1 MDSKTYFRFPGVN
14 SHALIE
20 MMRSPLHCWAKY
32 VDPDA
37 NERNEQSQAMRLGSL
52 VHCLALEPEKFTR
65 DFIIAD
71 WINLRTKVG
80 KADWAAVVESG
91 LTPITNDDYVKA
103 SRISHSVTLHPIA
116 GPLLTGGEAEKT
128 IFVERDGLLPLKGR
142 IDYLNP
148 YAGIVE
154 LKTAHDASKRA
165 FSGAVWR
172 YNYHLSASYYQ
183 MLAARHAGCEEA
195 EIRHTFIVVET
206 KYPFAVAVYT
216 TPEALLEE
224 GRKLWEEQLTRFDEC
239 MRTDHWPSYP
249 ADTLDTYTGGGV
261 ARIDVEVGELEL

>member
-1 MDSKTYFRFPGVN
+1 MDSKEYFNLPGIN

-32 VDPDA
+32 VCQGAHEHD
-37 NERNEQSQAMRLGSL
+37 EQSQAMRLGSL
-52 VHCLALEPEKFTR
+52 VHCLALDPETFNR
-65 DFIIAD
+65 DFIVAD
-71 WINLRTKVG
+71 RINRRTKDG
-80 KADWAAVVESG
+80 KAEWAAVVESG
-91 LTPITNDDYVKA
+91 LIPVTGDDYVKA
-103 SRISHSVTLHPIA
+103 SRISNSVTRHPIA

-128 IFVERDGLLPLKGR
+128 IVVERDGLLPLKGR
-142 IDYLNP
+142 IDYLHP
-148 YAGIVE
+148 FGVVE

-165 FSGAVWR
+165 FSGAVGR
-172 YNYHLSASYYQ
+172 YSYHLSASYYR

-195 EIRHTFIVVET
+195 EIRHAFVVVET

-216 TPEALLEE
+216 TPEALLED
-224 GRKLWEEQLTRFDEC
+224 GRKLWKEQLARFDEC
-239 MRTDHWPSYP
+239 MRDNHWPSYP